1 MSEEGNLFE
10 RLEEEVERVREELEE
25 EEPVLGPWNSM
36 CERCYERCVE
46 EVKRDCLWDLDRP
59 YDICVEEESER
70 CVERCL
76 EEYGG

>member
-1 MSEEGNLFE
+1 MSEEENLFE
-10 RLEEEVERVREELEE
+10 RLEEEVERVRA
-25 EEPVLGPWNSM
+25 LGPWNSM

-59 YDICVEEESER
+59 YDICVEEEKER